1 MPAPGDL
8 IGGKYRLIRT
18 IGDGGMGVVYEARH
32 ETLGTAVALKFL
44 KSELAQTPGLAARF
58 LREARVAAN
67 IASPHVAHVSDVDT
81 SADGSPYLVMELL
94 SGEPLQRL
102 LERQAK
108 LPLAQAVD
116 FALQILSGLE
126 AAHAVSVVHRD
137 LKPDNVFVTPGP
149 NGPFLKILDFGIAK
163 VLEPSEA
170 QRGLTRSGVV
180 MGTAEYMPPEQLYA
194 ASDVDPRADLYA
206 LGVMLFEMLS
216 GKRPAEGGDAE
227 VIVGKVLS
235 GQVFAL
241 ETLEPNLPAGLVGAV
256 RRAIA
261 PDREARFGSARELRA
276 ALEPF
281 VASGSQER
289 ASGVPQTVASAPGT
303 ERLAQEVSARGS
315 TEPAAPPIAVGP
327 AWVTPQ
333 GPPGRVIVHRRRRF
347 PVGLL
352 LTLLLAGGAVAGIVA
367 VLLVPQTEKTP
378 EPTPPQNPQP
388 EPSEAVITP
397 LDQAPPGPAPVPP
410 LSPPAQP
417 GPGQTPRPPTDGGTT
432 APADAGTPVI
442 PTVPPFVL
450 PSTFPPLIPSGF
462 PTVLPSVLP
471 PLPSTFPP
479 IPGLGPPPQPGA
491 APKDGGS

>member
-32 ETLGTAVALKFL
+32 EALGTAVALKFL
-44 KSELAQTPGLAARF
+44 KAELAQTPGLAARF

-94 SGEPLQRL
+94 SGEPLQRQ
-102 LERQAK
+102 LERQQK
-108 LPLAQAVD
+108 LPLGQAVD
-116 FALQILSGLE
+116 FALQILAGLE
-126 AAHAVSVVHRD
+126 AAHAVGVVHRD

-149 NGPFLKILDFGIAK
+149 SGPFLKILDFGIAK
-163 VLEPSEA
+163 VLEPSEG

-194 ASDVDPRADLYA
+194 ASDVDARADLYA

-241 ETLEPNLPAGLVGAV
+241 ETLEPNLPVGLVGIV

-261 PDREARFGSARELRA
+261 PDREARFHSARDLRA

-281 VASGSQER
+281 ASRSAQER
-289 ASGVPQTVASAPGT
+289 TSAVPQTVASAPGT

-315 TEPAAPPIAVGP
+315 TEPAAPPIMAGP

-333 GPPGRVIVHRRRRF
+333 GPPGRVIVHRRRRPF
-347 PVGLL
+347 GLL
-352 LTLLLAGGAVAGIVA
+352 LVLLLAGLAAAGIVA
-367 VLLVPQTEKTP
+367 VLLMPQTETAP
-378 EPTPPQNPQP
+378 EPTPPPNPQP
-388 EPSEAVITP
+388 EPSEAVIAP
-397 LDQAPPGPAPVPP
+397 IDQAPPAPAP
-410 LSPPAQP
+410 LPPATPPAPP
-417 GPGQTPRPPTDGGTT
+417 GPGPSPRTPTDGGTT
-432 APADAGTPVI
+432 TPADAGIPAI

-462 PTVLPSVLP
+462 PTALPSVLP
-471 PLPSTFPP
+471 PLPSTFPG
-479 IPGLGPPPQPGA
+479 IPGFGTPEQPAPPA
-491 APKDGGS
+491 KDGGS

>member
-8 IGGKYRLIRT
+8 ISGKYRLIRS

-32 ETLGTAVALKFL
+32 EALGTTVALKFL
-44 KSELAQTPGLAARF
+44 KAELAQTPGLAARF

-94 SGEPLQRL
+94 SGEPLQRVL
-102 LERQAK
+102 DKRSK
-108 LPLAQAVD
+108 LPLPEAID

-149 NGPFLKILDFGIAK
+149 NGPFLKLLDFGIAK
-163 VLEPSEA
+163 VLEPSEG
-170 QRGLTRSGVV
+170 QRGLTRSGVI

-227 VIVGKVLS
+227 AIVGKVLS

-241 ETLEPNLPAGLVGAV
+241 ETLEPNLPVGLVSVV

-261 PDREARFGSARELRA
+261 ADRDARFGSARELRA

-281 VASGSQER
+281 AGQASLER
-289 ASGVPQTVASAPGT
+289 LSGVPKTLPPDLSSDAPRT
-303 ERLAQEVSARGS
+303 RHEISSRGS
-315 TEPAAPPIAVGP
+315 TEPAAPPIVAGP
-327 AWVTPQ
+327 AWATPQ
-333 GPPGRVIVHRRRRF
+333 GPPGRIVVHRRRR

-352 LTLLLAGGAVAGIVA
+352 LALSLTVLAAAGAVV
-367 VLLVPQTEKTP
+367 VLLVPQTQREP
-378 EPTPPQNPQP
+378 EPTPAPNLPP

-397 LDQAPPGPAPVPP
+397 LDQARPTPPPPQPPIAPGSPQGPGP
-410 LSPPAQP
+410 
-417 GPGQTPRPPTDGGTT
+417 RPQVDGGAT
-432 APADAGTPVI
+432 APDGGPQTI

-462 PTVLPSVLP
+462 PTALPSLFP
-471 PLPSTFPP
+471 PLPSSFPRS
-479 IPGLGPPPQPGA
+479 PGA
-491 APKDGGS
+491 VPPANRVQPTIDGGK

>member
-1 MPAPGDL
+1 MPNPGDL
-8 IGGKYRLIRT
+8 ISGKYRLVRM

-32 ETLGTAVALKFL
+32 EALGTAVALKFL
-44 KSELAQTPGLAARF
+44 KAELAQTPGLAARF

-81 SADGSPYLVMELL
+81 STDGSPYLVMELL
-94 SGEPLQRL
+94 SGEPLQHL
-102 LERQAK
+102 LDKQSK
-108 LPLAQAVD
+108 FPVPQAVD

-149 NGPFLKILDFGIAK
+149 NGPFLKLLDFGIAK
-163 VLEPSEA
+163 VLEPSEV

-227 VIVGKVLS
+227 IIVGKVLS

-241 ETLEPNLPAGLVGAV
+241 ETLEPTLPAGLVGVV

-261 PDREARFGSARELRA
+261 ADRDARFRSAGELRA

-281 VASGSQER
+281 AGQAPPER
-289 ASGVPQTVASAPGT
+289 TSGVPKTLPPGT
-303 ERLAQEVSARGS
+303 SMEGERVSPRGS
-315 TEPAAPPIAVGP
+315 TEPAATPLVPGP
-327 AWVTPQ
+327 GWGTPQ
-333 GPPGRVIVHRRRRF
+333 GPPGRVIVHRRRRPIGLF
-347 PVGLL
+347 LALL
-352 LTLLLAGGAVAGIVA
+352 LFVVAAAGAVV
-367 VLLVPQTEKTP
+367 VLVVPHETNDP
-378 EPTPPQNPQP
+378 VPATPPIPPP
-388 EPSEAVITP
+388 EPSEAVIAP
-397 LDQAPPGPAPVPP
+397 LDQPAPGPGPAPVTPGTPP
-410 LSPPAQP
+410 TPPQGAGP
-417 GPGQTPRPPTDGGTT
+417 GPRPQTDGGA
-432 APADAGTPVI
+432 APADGGPQTI

-462 PTVLPSVLP
+462 PTALPSV
-471 PLPSTFPP
+471 FPP
-479 IPGLGPPPQPGA
+479 FPSSFPGIPGIGPPAQPA
-491 APKDGGS
+491 QPKSDGGT

>member
-8 IGGKYRLIRT
+8 IGGKYRLIRM
-18 IGDGGMGVVYEARH
+18 IGDGGMGVVFEARH
-32 ETLGTAVALKFL
+32 EALGTAVALKFL
-44 KSELAQTPGLAARF
+44 KAELAQTPGLAARF

-81 SADGSPYLVMELL
+81 AADGSPYLVMELL
-94 SGEPLQRL
+94 SGEPLQRVL
-102 LERQAK
+102 DKRSK
-108 LPLAQAVD
+108 LPLVEAID

-149 NGPFLKILDFGIAK
+149 NGPFLKLLDFGIAK

-241 ETLEPNLPAGLVGAV
+241 ETLEPSLPAGLVGVV
-256 RRAIA
+256 RKAIA
-261 PDREARFGSARELRA
+261 ADRDARYHSARELRA

-281 VASGSQER
+281 AKAAEPERTSAVPKTLGDESPAPER
-289 ASGVPQTVASAPGT
+289 APR
-303 ERLAQEVSARGS
+303 EISARGA
-315 TEPAAPPIAVGP
+315 TEPAAPVLSGNP
-327 AWVTPQ
+327 AWGTPQ
-333 GPPGRVIVHRRRRF
+333 GPPGKIVIHRRKR
-347 PVGLL
+347 PIGLL
-352 LTLLLAGGAVAGIVA
+352 LALSLSVVAALGAVAV
-367 VLLVPQTEKTP
+367 VLLPHTP
-378 EPTPPQNPQP
+378 REPAPTPPPNLPP
-388 EPSEAVITP
+388 EPSETVITP
-397 LDQAPPGPAPVPP
+397 LDQARPGTGPTPTTPATPPGP
-410 LSPPAQP
+410 
-417 GPGQTPRPPTDGGTT
+417 GPRPGTT
-432 APADAGTPVI
+432 GGSPAATDAGASPF
-442 PTVPPFVL
+442 PTVPTIL
-450 PSTFPPLIPSGF
+450 IPSTFPPIQIPSGF
-462 PTVLPSVLP
+462 PTTLPSVLP
-471 PLPSTFPP
+471 PFPSSFPG
-479 IPGLGPPPQPGA
+479 IPGFGQPA
-491 APKDGGS
+491 QPRDGGS

>member
-8 IGGKYRLIRT
+8 IGGKYRLLRT

-44 KSELAQTPGLAARF
+44 KAELAQMPGLAARF

-81 SADGSPYLVMELL
+81 ATDGSPYLVMELL
-94 SGEPLQRL
+94 NGEPLQRL
-102 LERQAK
+102 LDKQTK
-108 LPLAQAVD
+108 LPLTQAVD

-149 NGPFLKILDFGIAK
+149 SGPFLKLLDFGIAK

-194 ASDVDPRADLYA
+194 ASDVDARADLYA

-216 GKRPAEGGDAE
+216 GKRPADGNDAE

-241 ETLEPNLPAGLVGAV
+241 ETLEPTLPAGLVSVV

-261 PDREARFGSARELRA
+261 ADRDARFHSARDFRA

-281 VASGSQER
+281 ATFGAGDR
-289 ASGVPQTVASAPGT
+289 TSGVPKTLSE
-303 ERLAQEVSARGS
+303 ERPSGERGALSSRGS
-315 TEPAAPPIAVGP
+315 TEPAAAPIIAAPG
-327 AWVTPQ
+327 WGTPQ
-333 GPPGRVIVHRRRRF
+333 GPPGRIIVHRRRR
-347 PVGLL
+347 PIALI
-352 LTLLLAGGAVAGIVA
+352 LALSLSALAAAGAVV
-367 VLLVPQTEKTP
+367 VLLVPQAHKEP
-378 EPTPPQNPQP
+378 EPTPTPNLPP

-397 LDQAPPGPAPVPP
+397 LDQAPTAPQAPVTHPTTTP
-410 LSPPAQP
+410 TP
-417 GPGQTPRPPTDGGTT
+417 GTRP
-432 APADAGTPVI
+432 PADAGAATPTDAGAPTI

-450 PSTFPPLIPSGF
+450 PSTFPPITLPSGF
-462 PTVLPSVLP
+462 PTSLPSV
-471 PLPSTFPP
+471 FPP
-479 IPGLGPPPQPGA
+479 FPSAFPGIPGLNPPPQPTPRA
-491 APKDGGS
+491 SDGGP

>member
-1 MPAPGDL
+1 M
-8 IGGKYRLIRT
+8 

-32 ETLGTAVALKFL
+32 EALGNAVALKFL
-44 KSELAQTPGLAARF
+44 KAELAQTPGLAARF

-81 SADGSPYLVMELL
+81 ATDGSPYLVMELL

-102 LERQAK
+102 LDKQSK
-108 LPLAQAVD
+108 LPMAQAID

-149 NGPFLKILDFGIAK
+149 NGPFLKLLDFGIAK

-241 ETLEPNLPAGLVGAV
+241 ETLEPNLPVGLVGVV

-261 PDREARFGSARELRA
+261 ADRDARFASARELRA

-281 VASGSQER
+281 VGQPAPERTSGAPER
-289 ASGVPQTVASAPGT
+289 TSGVPKTLADSLPEA
-303 ERLAQEVSARGS
+303 ERVSPRGS
-315 TEPAAPPIAVGP
+315 TEPAMAPLVPGP
-327 AWVTPQ
+327 GWGTSQ
-333 GPPGRVIVHRRRRF
+333 GPPGRVIVHRRRRPIGLF
-347 PVGLL
+347 VGLL
-352 LTLLLAGGAVAGIVA
+352 LFAVAAAGAVA
-367 VLLVPQTEKTP
+367 VLLIPHETTGP
-378 EPTPPQNPQP
+378 GPTPPIPPP
-388 EPSEAVITP
+388 EPSEAVIAP
-397 LDQAPPGPAPVPP
+397 LDQAPPGQGPTPVATVTPP
-410 LSPPAQP
+410 GTPGQA
-417 GPGQTPRPPTDGGTT
+417 GPGTRPDAGAATTDGGPQT
-432 APADAGTPVI
+432 V
-442 PTVPPFVL
+442 PTVPPFQL

-462 PTVLPSVLP
+462 PTALPSIFP
-471 PLPSTFPP
+471 PFPSTFP
-479 IPGLGPPPQPGA
+479 GLPPPPAQAQP
-491 APKDGGS
+491 PPDGGS

>member
-1 MPAPGDL
+1 MPSPGDL

-32 ETLGTAVALKFL
+32 EALGTAVALKFL
-44 KSELAQTPGLAARF
+44 KAELAQTPGLAARF

-67 IASPHVAHVSDVDT
+67 IASPHVAHVSDVDST
-81 SADGSPYLVMELL
+81 ADGAPYLVMELL
-94 SGEPLQRL
+94 SGQPLQQL
-102 LERQAK
+102 LDKQSK
-108 LPLAQAVD
+108 LPLVQAID

-149 NGPFLKILDFGIAK
+149 NGPFLKLLDFGIAK
-163 VLEPSEA
+163 VLEPSEG

-241 ETLEPNLPAGLVGAV
+241 EMLEPNLPAGLVGVV

-261 PDREARFGSARELRA
+261 ADRDARFASAREFRA

-281 VASGSQER
+281 AGHAAER
-289 ASGVPQTVASAPGT
+289 TSSVPKTLADEASADG
-303 ERLAQEVSARGS
+303 ERRGQAFSSRGS
-315 TEPAAPPIAVGP
+315 TEPAAAPIVPGAG
-327 AWVTPQ
+327 WGTPQ
-333 GPPGRVIVHRRRRF
+333 GPPGRIVVHRRRRR
-347 PVGLL
+347 PIALI
-352 LTLLLAGGAVAGIVA
+352 LALSLSALAAAGAVV
-367 VLLVPQTEKTP
+367 VLLVPQTQTGSS
-378 EPTPPQNPQP
+378 PPPPPLPPP
-388 EPSEAVITP
+388 EPSEAVIAP
-397 LDQAPPGPAPVPP
+397 LDQAPPRPVPP
-410 LSPPAQP
+410 PPLPATPATTATPP
-417 GPGQTPRPPTDGGTT
+417 GPRPAT
-432 APADAGTPVI
+432 DAGTTP
-442 PTVPPFVL
+442 PDAGTTTTPPFQL
-450 PSTFPPLIPSGF
+450 PSTFPALPSSF
-462 PTVLPSVLP
+462 PRVLPSMFP
-471 PLPSTFPP
+471 PLPSSFPG
-479 IPGLGPPPQPGA
+479 IPGLGAPP
-491 APKDGGS
+491 APAPTNDAGS

>member
-1 MPAPGDL
+1 
-8 IGGKYRLIRT
+8 
-18 IGDGGMGVVYEARH
+18 
-32 ETLGTAVALKFL
+32 
-44 KSELAQTPGLAARF
+44 

-81 SADGSPYLVMELL
+81 AGDGSPYLVMELL
-94 SGEPLQRL
+94 NGEPLQRL
-102 LERQAK
+102 LDRQSK
-108 LPLAQAVD
+108 LPPAQAID

-149 NGPFLKILDFGIAK
+149 NGPFLKLLDFGIAK
-163 VLEPSEA
+163 VLEPAEA

-241 ETLEPNLPAGLVGAV
+241 ETLEPTLPAELVAVV

-261 PDREARFGSARELRA
+261 ADRDARFASAREFRA

-281 VASGSQER
+281 AAQARER
-289 ASGVPQTVASAPGT
+289 TSTVPRTLADEPHHSSAPPGH
-303 ERLAQEVSARGS
+303 AFSSRGS
-315 TEPAAPPIAVGP
+315 TEPALAPLVPGP
-327 AWVTPQ
+327 GWGTSQ
-333 GPPGRVIVHRRRRF
+333 GPPGRIVVHRRRRR

-352 LTLLLAGGAVAGIVA
+352 LALSLTALAAVAAVI
-367 VLLVPQTEKTP
+367 VLLVPHSQREP
-378 EPTPPQNPQP
+378 EPAPPPNLPA
-388 EPSEAVITP
+388 EPADSVIAP
-397 LDQAPPGPAPVPP
+397 LDQAPPTPLPNNPPATPPP
-410 LSPPAQP
+410 LAPPVDR
-417 GPGQTPRPPTDGGTT
+417 TPRPV
-432 APADAGTPVI
+432 ADAGATPVADAGSPTI
-442 PTVPPFVL
+442 PVVPPY
-450 PSTFPPLIPSGF
+450 T
-462 PTVLPSVLP
+462 
-471 PLPSTFPP
+471 LPSTFPP
-479 IPGLGPPPQPGA
+479 ITLPSGFPTALPSAFPPLPSSFPGIPGLGAPAQPSPPA
-491 APKDGGS
+491 NDGGR

>member
-8 IGGKYRLIRT
+8 IGGKYRLIRM
-18 IGDGGMGVVYEARH
+18 IGDGGMGVVFEARH
-32 ETLGTAVALKFL
+32 EALGTAVALKFL
-44 KSELAQTPGLAARF
+44 KAELAQTPGLAARF

-81 SADGSPYLVMELL
+81 ATDGSPYLVMELL

-102 LERQAK
+102 LDKRSK
-108 LPLAQAVD
+108 LPLPEAID

-149 NGPFLKILDFGIAK
+149 NGPFLKLLDFGIAK

-241 ETLEPNLPAGLVGAV
+241 ETLEPNLPAGLVGVV
-256 RRAIA
+256 RKAIA
-261 PDREARFGSARELRA
+261 ADRDARFHSARELRA

-281 VASGSQER
+281 AKGAEPER
-289 ASGVPQTVASAPGT
+289 TSAVPKTLGDEPLAAEQAP
-303 ERLAQEVSARGS
+303 REVSARGA
-315 TEPAAPPIAVGP
+315 TEPAAPVLSGNP
-327 AWVTPQ
+327 AWGTPQ
-333 GPPGRVIVHRRRRF
+333 GPPGKIVVHRRKR
-347 PVGLL
+347 PIGLL
-352 LTLLLAGGAVAGIVA
+352 LALFLSAVAALGAVAV
-367 VLLVPQTEKTP
+367 VLVPHTP
-378 EPTPPQNPQP
+378 SEPVPTPPPNLPP
-388 EPSEAVITP
+388 EPSETVIAP
-397 LDQAPPGPAPVPP
+397 IDQARPGPGPAPTTPP
-410 LSPPAQP
+410 TTPTPS
-417 GPGQTPRPPTDGGTT
+417 PRPGTGGGPSAAT
-432 APADAGTPVI
+432 DAGASPF
-442 PTVPPFVL
+442 PTVPTIL
-450 PSTFPPLIPSGF
+450 IPSTFPPIVIPSGF
-462 PTVLPSVLP
+462 PTTLPSVLP
-471 PLPSTFPP
+471 PFPSSFPG
-479 IPGLGPPPQPGA
+479 IPGLGQPA
-491 APKDGGS
+491 QPRDGGP

>member
-1 MPAPGDL
+1 VPNPGDL
-8 IGGKYRLIRT
+8 ISGKYRLIRM

-32 ETLGTAVALKFL
+32 EALGNAVALKFL
-44 KSELAQTPGLAARF
+44 KAELAQTPGLAARF

-94 SGEPLQRL
+94 SGEPLQHL
-102 LERQAK
+102 LERQSK

-126 AAHAVSVVHRD
+126 AAHTVGVVHRD

-149 NGPFLKILDFGIAK
+149 SGPFLKLLDFGIAK
-163 VLEPSEA
+163 VLEPAEA

-241 ETLEPNLPAGLVGAV
+241 ETLEPNLPVGLVGVV

-261 PDREARFGSARELRA
+261 ADRDARFGSARELRA

-281 VASGSQER
+281 AGQAAIER
-289 ASGVPQTVASAPGT
+289 VSGVPKTLPPATQAEG
-303 ERLAQEVSARGS
+303 ERVSPRGS
-315 TEPAAPPIAVGP
+315 TEPAAAPLVPGP
-327 AWVTPQ
+327 GWGTPQ
-333 GPPGRVIVHRRRRF
+333 GPPGRVIVHRRRRPIGLF
-347 PVGLL
+347 LALL
-352 LTLLLAGGAVAGIVA
+352 LFAVAAAGAVA
-367 VLLVPQTEKTP
+367 VLVIPHETTDRGP
-378 EPTPPQNPQP
+378 APPPIPPP
-388 EPSEAVITP
+388 EPSEAIIAP
-397 LDQAPPGPAPVPP
+397 LDQPPPGPV
-410 LSPPAQP
+410 SPPVTPGTPPTPGQA
-417 GPGQTPRPPTDGGTT
+417 GPGTRPQADGGSAPTDGGPQT
-432 APADAGTPVI
+432 I

-462 PTVLPSVLP
+462 PTALPSV
-471 PLPSTFPP
+471 FPP
-479 IPGLGPPPQPGA
+479 FPSGFPNIPPLGPPAQPAQPTG
-491 APKDGGS
+491 DGGK

>member
-1 MPAPGDL
+1 MAAPGDL

-32 ETLGTAVALKFL
+32 EALGSPVAVKFL
-44 KSELAQTPGLAARF
+44 KAELAQTPGLAARF

-81 SADGSPYLVMELL
+81 AADGSPYLVMELL

-102 LERQAK
+102 LDKQSK
-108 LPLAQAVD
+108 LGVAQAID

-149 NGPFLKILDFGIAK
+149 NGPFLKLLDFGIAK

-170 QRGLTRSGVV
+170 QKGLTRSGVV

-241 ETLEPNLPAGLVGAV
+241 ETLEPNLPAGLVGVV

-261 PDREARFGSARELRA
+261 PDREARFRSAKELRQ

-281 VASGSQER
+281 AHPAQPER
-289 ASGVPQTVASAPGT
+289 TSDVPKTLPPATAADV
-303 ERLAQEVSARGS
+303 ERVYDSPSRGS
-315 TEPAAPPIAVGP
+315 TEPAAAPIVGGAWTPPHAPTGKLP
-327 AWVTPQ
+327 A
-333 GPPGRVIVHRRRRF
+333 RRKRR

-352 LTLLLAGGAVAGIVA
+352 LALLLTAVAGAGVAA
-367 VLLVPQTEKTP
+367 VLLLPHEDTERD
-378 EPTPPQNPQP
+378 PTPPPIPAP
-388 EPSEAVITP
+388 EPSEAVIAP
-397 LDQAPPGPAPVPP
+397 LDQAPQQPVPQ
-410 LSPPAQP
+410 PPVGPNTPIP
-417 GPGQTPRPPTDGGTT
+417 GPGPRP
-432 APADAGTPVI
+432 PADAGPATQSDAGTPTI
-442 PTVPPFVL
+442 PTVPPFKL
-450 PSTFPPLIPSGF
+450 PSTFPPLPPIPSTF
-462 PTVLPSVLP
+462 PALPSTFP
-471 PLPSTFPP
+471 PLPSTFPG
-479 IPGLGPPPQPGA
+479 IPGLGPP
-491 APKDGGS
+491 APTNPPPRDGG